1 MEQIED
7 QKFQTVCK
15 FNKFQFLKRTLLFVF
30 SVSLITLFIYYTS
43 GFCFFPYFY
52 NVYFSTFFFSLFTHT
67 IERKYMFLICN
78 GILAI
83 LAKSAVSYSAS
94 CTENDIG
101 SLENVD
107 LVAEREEVAEAE
119 RVEEQEDGSS
129 NTEKEERESEAFPA
143 EDEGIEEEENGVLL
157 RTDGDKELAA
167 AAVNEE
173 FPSTD
178 ELNKKFEEFIR
189 KMKEEIRIEA
199 QQHLIAV

>member
-1 MEQIED
+1 
-7 QKFQTVCK
+7 
-15 FNKFQFLKRTLLFVF
+15 
-30 SVSLITLFIYYTS
+30 
-43 GFCFFPYFY
+43 
-52 NVYFSTFFFSLFTHT
+52 
-67 IERKYMFLICN
+67 MFLICN

-83 LAKSAVSYSAS
+83 LAKSAVSCSAS

-107 LVAEREEVAEAE
+107 LVAEREVAEAE